1 MTILYCVTIQNKGCQ
16 FLKNPLSGKIK
27 NIYDFF
33 SVSLL
38 DTLQHDYLEPEYEL
52 SPSIKK
58 LLRFLCKMNENETLK
73 VQRINVATQK
83 DNGKYLKK
91 KYSKVVTIKQQNLNI
106 FICV

>member
-16 FLKNPLSGKIK
+16 FFKKPLCGKIK

-38 DTLQHDYLEPEYEL
+38 NTLQHDYLELEYEL
-52 SPSIKK
+52 SPNIKK
-58 LLRFLCKMNENETLK
+58 LLRFLCKMNESETLK

-83 DNGKYLKK
+83 DNGKYFKK
-91 KYSKVVTIKQQNLNI
+91 KYSMVVTIKQ
-106 FICV
+106 

>member
-1 MTILYCVTIQNKGCQ
+1 MSIFKKP
-16 FLKNPLSGKIK
+16 FKWKN
-27 NIYDFF
+27 NFF

-83 DNGKYLKK
+83 DNGKYFKK
-91 KYSKVVTIKQQNLNI
+91 SILRV
-106 FICV
+106 